1 MIQSLGLAGRDLK
14 IAFTTSFA
22 DDLQAAAETLT
33 RWITQAS
40 DLWDRINP
48 DRPDRAPAEE
58 RTPTARDWADLV
70 LTGGSG
76 RISGRDDPTGLGDF
90 TAQIGRFAQRQVDA
104 AGMLGRDCPAS
115 QAGGCDPVPSGR
127 NWQRHVGGCR
137 RRVTQPQFD
146 DHADYFT
153 IDGTRNEHIAED
165 VASALQ
171 TAAGQLAE
179 VSW

>member
-58 RTPTARDWADLV
+58 RTPTARDWADLL

-76 RISGRDDPTGLGDF
+76 RDLRT
-90 TAQIGRFAQRQVDA
+90 
-104 AGMLGRDCPAS
+104 
-115 QAGGCDPVPSGR
+115 
-127 NWQRHVGGCR
+127 
-137 RRVTQPQFD
+137 
-146 DHADYFT
+146 
-153 IDGTRNEHIAED
+153 
-165 VASALQ
+165 
-171 TAAGQLAE
+171 
-179 VSW
+179 